1 MKIAFLDRDGTINRD
16 YPDLCWSQVKKPE
29 ILEGAIEAMN
39 KFIIAGYK
47 IIIIT
52 NQYIIGDGIISLSD
66 YQSFTEML
74 LDELHNNGVEILDIF
89 YCPHSKNVNCNC
101 YKPKPGMIQAACR
114 KYPEINLRESF
125 YVGDSFA
132 DMELAEKCGIKFFGI
147 NLKCKNSIQ
156 KLSDMSKIQL

>member
-66 YQSFTEML
+66 YQSFT
-74 LDELHNNGVEILDIF
+74 VWF
-89 YCPHSKNVNCNC
+89 P
-101 YKPKPGMIQAACR
+101 
-114 KYPEINLRESF
+114 
-125 YVGDSFA
+125 
-132 DMELAEKCGIKFFGI
+132 
-147 NLKCKNSIQ
+147 
-156 KLSDMSKIQL
+156 